1 MIGTS
6 APNYLFISFA
16 IIGLRAIAPV
26 AIFYCFTLPYHS
38 LRLPRPL
45 HWYFV
50 LEASF
55 YFLVYLPLKY
65 ASQAPAEHPPLRT
78 REERRALYAKCH
90 RAMPDPEAYMR
101 KWFKDAPMSEIKR
114 DNVKDFFRWGF
125 LNTNVANAD
134 DDEELEEY
142 AQGLEKSL
150 GYSLES
156 GRGTAEPLLLT
167 LDPVNMLHRPLLW
180 YGVSELSA
188 FSLSNNT
195 VLTLLFVDCKCL
207 RHLHAYMALARGLSL
222 L

>member
-1 MIGTS
+1 
-6 APNYLFISFA
+6 
-16 IIGLRAIAPV
+16 
-26 AIFYCFTLPYHS
+26 
-38 LRLPRPL
+38 
-45 HWYFV
+45 
-50 LEASF
+50 
-55 YFLVYLPLKY
+55 
-65 ASQAPAEHPPLRT
+65 
-78 REERRALYAKCH
+78 
-90 RAMPDPEAYMR
+90 MR